1 VVTSSALRVTRDG
14 RLRVVDDHPVPHE
27 QAWSEGRLS
36 AQALRSQG
44 VTLVLAW
51 VTSPGTQPVVRP
63 GWRELARTPDWVL
76 WDVTRAE

>member
-1 VVTSSALRVTRDG
+1 MVTSSELRVDPDG

-51 VTSPGTQPVVRP
+51 VTSPGTQPKVGS
-63 GWRELARTPDWVL
+63 GWRAGEDAGLGRVG
-76 WDVTRAE
+76 RQRRR